1 MKFFSRHVV
10 ASLVPCVFCFF
21 ARIAAQSPAKASN
34 QALNGSVALRVL
46 RDPAVDSSC
55 WILKRDPNHP
65 QGPGRWV
72 QAPINESSIRSG
84 KADSDHASGI
94 LTMPV
99 HPVIRPGDRMVI
111 EESSDLVET
120 RLQAV
125 ALGRA
130 APGEFLE
137 VRLRM
142 TGKVLRAVAL
152 APGLAEFAH
161 RHEVRP

>member
-1 MKFFSRHVV
+1 
-10 ASLVPCVFCFF
+10 
-21 ARIAAQSPAKASN
+21 
-34 QALNGSVALRVL
+34 
-46 RDPAVDSSC
+46 
-55 WILKRDPNHP
+55 
-65 QGPGRWV
+65 
-72 QAPINESSIRSG
+72 
-84 KADSDHASGI
+84 
-94 LTMPV
+94 
-99 HPVIRPGDRMVI
+99 MVI